1 MPVNQKGAKMKFE
14 TITYEKE
21 GPLAWIT
28 LNRPEKLNAITQ
40 PMVTELLL
48 ATDKAQCDDEVKVI
62 VLKGE
67 GRAFSAGF
75 DLETEEDPDL
85 DDDEKLQKLKAEL
98 HNDFE
103 LIMRFWHSPKPTIA
117 AVHTYCLGGAMEMA
131 VACDITIAAAG
142 CRFGEPEVKFG
153 SGAVAMILPYV
164 CGPKRAKE
172 ILLTGN
178 DRISSEQAESWG
190 LINRVVKP
198 ENLLLR
204 AREIALSIARND
216 QLAVR
221 ITKQAINK
229 TYEFGKMRN
238 ALKHALEL
246 DIAIESTETE
256 ESRQFNAILRKE
268 GAKAA
273 IEWRDRQQGMTGQVK
288 RHELG

>member
-1 MPVNQKGAKMKFE
+1 MKFE
-14 TITYEKE
+14 TIIYEKE

-28 LNRPEKLNAITQ
+28 LNRPEKLNAISK
-40 PMVTELLL
+40 PMTAELLL
-48 ATDKAQCDDEVKVI
+48 ATDKAQCDEEVRVI
-62 VLKGE
+62 VVKGA

-75 DLETEEDPDL
+75 DLEIDKGPKLTEE
-85 DDDEKLQKLKAEL
+85 EKLQALKSEL
-98 HNDFE
+98 HADFD
-103 LIMRFWHSPKPTIA
+103 LIMRFWHSPKPTVA
-117 AVHTYCLGGAMEMA
+117 AVHTYCLGGAMELA
-131 VACDITIAAAG
+131 IACDITIAASG

-153 SGAVAMILPYV
+153 SGAVAMILPYI

-178 DRISSEQAESWG
+178 DRISSEQAEAWG

-198 ENLLLR
+198 ENLVNR
-204 AREIALSIARND
+204 AREIALEIARND
-216 QLAVR
+216 PLAVR

-256 ESRQFNAILRKE
+256 ESRRFNEILKNE

-273 IEWRDRQQGMTGQVK
+273 IDWRDRQLGFTGQVK
-288 RHELG
+288 THETG

>member
-1 MPVNQKGAKMKFE
+1 VKFE
-14 TITYEKE
+14 TIIYEKE

-28 LNRPEKLNAITQ
+28 LNRPEKLNAITKS
-40 PMVTELLL
+40 MTAEILF
-48 ATDKAQCDDEVKVI
+48 ATDKAQCDDEVRVI
-62 VLKGE
+62 ILKGA

-75 DLETEEDPDL
+75 DLEFDGESDRTEE
-85 DDDEKLQKLKAEL
+85 EELQALKSEL

-103 LIMRFWHSPKPTIA
+103 LIMRFWHSPKPTVA
-117 AVHTYCLGGAMEMA
+117 AVHTYCLGGAMELA
-131 VACDITIAAAG
+131 IACDITIAATG

-153 SGAVAMILPYV
+153 SGAVAMILPYI

-178 DRISSEQAESWG
+178 DRISSEQAEAWG

-198 ENLLLR
+198 ENLEQR
-204 AREIALSIARND
+204 AREIALEIARND
-216 QLAVR
+216 QHAVR
-221 ITKQAINK
+221 ITKQAINN

-256 ESRQFNAILRKE
+256 ESRRFNEILRRE

-273 IEWRDRQQGMTGQVK
+273 IDWRDRQLGYTGQVK
-288 RHELG
+288 THETG

>member
-1 MPVNQKGAKMKFE
+1 MKFE
-14 TITYEKE
+14 AIIYEKE
-21 GPLAWIT
+21 GPLAWNT

-40 PMVTELLL
+40 QMAAEILL
-48 ATDKAQCDDEVKVI
+48 ATDKAQCDDEVRVI
-62 VLKGE
+62 ILKGA

-75 DLETEEDPDL
+75 DLEIDEKPDLTEE
-85 DDDEKLQKLKAEL
+85 EKLQELKSEL
-98 HNDFE
+98 HSDFD

-117 AVHTYCLGGAMEMA
+117 AVHTYCLGGAMELA
-131 VACDITIAAAG
+131 IACDITIAATG

-153 SGAVAMILPYV
+153 SGAVAMILPYI

-178 DRISSEQAESWG
+178 DRISSEQAEAWG

-198 ENLLLR
+198 ENLEQR
-204 AREIALSIARND
+204 AREIALEIARND
-216 QLAVR
+216 QHAVR

-256 ESRQFNAILRKE
+256 ESRQFNEILRRE
-268 GAKAA
+268 GVKAA
-273 IEWRDRQQGMTGQVK
+273 IDWRDRQLGYTGHVK
-288 RHELG
+288 THETG

>member
-1 MPVNQKGAKMKFE
+1 MNFE
-14 TITYEKE
+14 TIIYEKE

-40 PMVTELLL
+40 SMAAEILL
-48 ATDKAQCDDEVKVI
+48 ATDKAQCDDEVRVI
-62 VLKGE
+62 ILKGA

-75 DLETEEDPDL
+75 DLELDEEPDRTEE
-85 DDDEKLQKLKAEL
+85 EKLQALKSEL

-103 LIMRFWHSPKPTIA
+103 LIMRFWHSPKPTVA
-117 AVHTYCLGGAMEMA
+117 AVHTYCLGGAMELA
-131 VACDITIAAAG
+131 IACDITIAATG

-153 SGAVAMILPYV
+153 SGAVAMILPYI

-178 DRISSEQAESWG
+178 DRISSEQAEAWG

-198 ENLLLR
+198 ENLVKR
-204 AREIALSIARND
+204 AREIALEITRND
-216 QLAVR
+216 QHAVR

-246 DIAIESTETE
+246 DIVIESTETE
-256 ESRQFNAILRKE
+256 ESRQFNEILRRE

-273 IEWRDRQQGMTGQVK
+273 IDWRDRQLGYTGQVK
-288 RHELG
+288 THETG

>member
-1 MPVNQKGAKMKFE
+1 MEFE
-14 TITYEKE
+14 TIIYEKE

-28 LNRPEKLNAITQ
+28 LNRPEKLNSITRR
-40 PMVTELLL
+40 MTAEILL
-48 ATDKAQCDDEVKVI
+48 ATDKAQCDDEVRVI
-62 VLKGE
+62 VLKGA

-75 DLETEEDPDL
+75 DLEIDEEPNLTEE
-85 DDDEKLQKLKAEL
+85 EQLQALKSEL
-98 HNDFE
+98 HSDFE
-103 LIMRFWHSPKPTIA
+103 LIMRFWHSPKPTVA
-117 AVHTYCLGGAMEMA
+117 AVHTYCLGGAMELA
-131 VACDITIAAAG
+131 VACDITIAATD

-153 SGAVAMILPYV
+153 SGAVAMILPYI

-178 DRISSEQAESWG
+178 DRISSEQAEAWG

-198 ENLLLR
+198 ENLVKR
-204 AREIALSIARND
+204 AREIALEIARND
-216 QLAVR
+216 QHAVR

-256 ESRQFNAILRKE
+256 ESRQFNEILRRE
-268 GAKAA
+268 GTKAA
-273 IEWRDRQQGMTGQVK
+273 IDWRDRQLGYTGQVK
-288 RHELG
+288 THETG

>member
-1 MPVNQKGAKMKFE
+1 MKFE
-14 TITYEKE
+14 TIIYEKE

-28 LNRPEKLNAITQ
+28 LNRPEKLNAITK
-40 PMVTELLL
+40 PMTAELLL
-48 ATDKAQCDDEVKVI
+48 ATDKAQCDDEVRVI
-62 VLKGE
+62 VLKGA

-75 DLETEEDPDL
+75 DLEIDEDPKLTEE
-85 DDDEKLQKLKAEL
+85 EQLQALKSEL

-117 AVHTYCLGGAMEMA
+117 AVHTYYLGGAMELA
-131 VACDITIAAAG
+131 VACDLTIAATG

-153 SGAVAMILPYV
+153 SGAVAMILPYI

-178 DRISSEQAESWG
+178 DRISPEQAEAWG

-198 ENLLLR
+198 ENLVLR
-204 AREIALSIARND
+204 AREMALEIARND

-221 ITKQAINK
+221 ITKQAINQ
-229 TYEFGKMRN
+229 TYEFGKMRK

-246 DIAIESTETE
+246 DFAIESTETE
-256 ESRQFNAILRKE
+256 ESRRFNEILKNE

-273 IEWRDRQQGMTGQVK
+273 IDWRDRQLGYTGHVK
-288 RHELG
+288 THETG

>member
-1 MPVNQKGAKMKFE
+1 MKFE
-14 TITYEKE
+14 TITYEKD

-40 PMVTELLL
+40 AMAAEILL
-48 ATDKAQCDDEVKVI
+48 ATDKAQCDDEVRVI
-62 VLKGE
+62 LVKGE

-75 DLETEEDPDL
+75 DLELDAEPNPDEE
-85 DDDEKLQKLKAEL
+85 ERLQELKHEL
-98 HNDFE
+98 HHDFD

-117 AVHTYCLGGAMEMA
+117 AVHTYCLGGAMELA
-131 VACDITIAAAG
+131 LACDITVAASG

-153 SGAVAMILPYV
+153 SGPVALLLPYI

-178 DRISSEQAESWG
+178 DRITPEQAEAWG

-198 ENLLLR
+198 ENLVQE
-204 AREIALSIARND
+204 AREIAFEIARND
-216 QLAVR
+216 QVSVR

-246 DIAIESTETE
+246 DIVIESTHTE
-256 ESRQFNAILRKE
+256 ESRQFDEIIRKE
-268 GAKAA
+268 GVKAA
-273 IEWRDRQQGMTGQVK
+273 IDWRDRKLGYTGQVK
-288 RHELG
+288 RHDIG